1 MRENNFAKKINIG
14 ETEISLNSQ
23 TYFIAEIGSNFDQD
37 LGRAKELIH
46 MAKES
51 GANAAK
57 FQHYTAESLV
67 SDQGFKLLCANNS
80 HQSSWKK
87 SVFETY
93 QDASINQDWTYD
105 LYQACKDADIDFFTS
120 PYSPGLVDLVD
131 KYVPAHKIGSGDIT
145 WIEIVEHI
153 AKKGK
158 PVLLATGASSIDD
171 VKRAVNAVLQFTSN
185 IVLMQ
190 CNTNYTANDD
200 NYRYLNLNVIKTY
213 QELYPGIITGLSD
226 HMPGYVS
233 VLGAVSIGARV
244 IEKHFTDSTE
254 REGPDHSFSMTPSSF
269 GEMVRETRNLEASLG
284 HGIKKVEENETETV
298 ILQRR
303 SICIASKKSKGDIL
317 NGGDLSFLRPSQ
329 IDNIPPYDKDKV
341 IGMRLTRNMDAG
353 EPLTWDDLV

>member
-1 MRENNFAKKINIG
+1 
-14 ETEISLNSQ
+14 
-23 TYFIAEIGSNFDQD
+23 
-37 LGRAKELIH
+37 
-46 MAKES
+46 
-51 GANAAK
+51 
-57 FQHYTAESLV
+57 
-67 SDQGFKLLCANNS
+67 
-80 HQSSWKK
+80 
-87 SVFETY
+87 
-93 QDASINQDWTYD
+93 
-105 LYQACKDADIDFFTS
+105 
-120 PYSPGLVDLVD
+120 
-131 KYVPAHKIGSGDIT
+131 
-145 WIEIVEHI
+145 
-153 AKKGK
+153 
-158 PVLLATGASSIDD
+158 LLATGASSIDD

-317 NGGDLSFLRPSQ
+317 NGGDLSFLRPCQ